1 MSDSKNTTATES
13 TVAGAPPTPAAP
25 KRQGLELAQHT
36 FGPLLNPIKATAQQ
50 WQCYT
55 LNRYKTIKE
64 VKTTR
69 NIYPRFKGY
78 ESPDEDGDDDD
89 YDFRDTDTDRLAN
102 NIRRTVRKIEEEMG
116 LDDKTLQKC
125 VRILKC
131 DAMLEEVDDVCFF
144 PNIYTLLNAFT
155 DFLRVAASHSRCNRP
170 DLVPHYT
177 CIHRRSSI
185 LSLSYASL

>member
-1 MSDSKNTTATES
+1 MSDSNNPTTTES
-13 TVAGAPPTPAAP
+13 PVARAPSAPAAP

-36 FGPLLNPIKATAQQ
+36 FGPLLNPNKATAQQ
-50 WQCYT
+50 WQRYT

-64 VKTTR
+64 IETTR

-116 LDDKTLQKC
+116 LTIRRC
-125 VRILKC
+125 R
-131 DAMLEEVDDVCFF
+131 
-144 PNIYTLLNAFT
+144 NACEF
-155 DFLRVAASHSRCNRP
+155 
-170 DLVPHYT
+170 
-177 CIHRRSSI
+177 
-185 LSLSYASL
+185 